1 MSNPESLPLAG
12 IKVLEFSHAVMGPT
26 AGMVLAD
33 LGATVTKI
41 EPVPDGDRTRHL
53 QGVGIGYFPSPWAP
67 WTGWAWAMMLSRLS
81 TLA

>member
-33 LGATVTKI
+33 LGA
-41 EPVPDGDRTRHL
+41 R
-53 QGVGIGYFPSPWAP
+53 
-67 WTGWAWAMMLSRLS
+67 
-81 TLA
+81 